1 MKKLLIFIAALV
13 ALYCSPAAKAVTYQT
28 CGQVVLTG
36 HVATCSF
43 TYGEGDMATLQT
55 GGGLGTSGITTPTS
69 SGCDANWIPVTN
81 APLSSLDHA
90 EYYFQVMHGTGT
102 CAVTETASGSGILGI
117 QVVSVQGLPNYAQ
130 DVVGVPAVE
139 GSGHACT
146 VSGVSSA
153 ASDALVAFTAGYE
166 VSLGGA
172 LMSAS
177 GWTQQIASENV
188 SGSGLAMQGFSKTGG
203 AAGTQTIAATQ
214 TTIGPGTSSPT
225 CDIFL
230 IRTTAQPTFGFMQG
244 AFSKSSA
251 STSSVSLTL
260 PYKSL
265 AGDDIRIALQGVD
278 SDYPVTMSIAS
289 GPNCYKVASGW
300 GTAGTVWTWDCKVL
314 TNSSSPLVVTA
325 SIGTNLQMDM
335 KVWEVAGL
343 AATNWL
349 ASSTG
354 QGWAGAGGPCP
365 VTLYSG
371 PIELRQTATY
381 YLDSIVQSNSPP
393 PTYAAG
399 FFLRMADSYAYGGGT
414 ILLSAL
420 LDQTTTVSGV
430 TNFNAT
436 AAYTGELS
444 GCGVGLWAWSNTP
457 YTDPVTLQT
466 WGNDS
471 GIAGTGGAY
480 TRTAHINEPTTGCAM
495 FVIGGS
501 QTAAS
506 AWAISS
512 SPSLTWSLLKGGGAG
527 DLFAIWGNFSL
538 PSGAVDATVAP
549 TGTTTVLETN
559 GLKVCNLTGI
569 NSAVSATAAATS
581 VGPISIS
588 TSSGAQ
594 YILASAIASGADTG
608 TNIAYSS
615 AQQWTMKQWGNGDN
629 ISVQTYDYLT
639 STPGTY
645 SISFSAAGSS
655 SPSNMSGVMT
665 NYITPPPPASQQ
677 PHVTVAGIE
686 SHLPRMGR

>member
-1 MKKLLIFIAALV
+1 MKKLLILIAVLV
-13 ALYCSPAAKAVTYQT
+13 ALYCSPAAKALTYQH
-28 CGQVVLTG
+28 CGQVIVSG
-36 HVATCSF
+36 NVATCSF
-43 TYGEGDMATLQT
+43 TYGEGDVATLQT
-55 GGGLGTSGITTPTS
+55 GGGLGVTGITTPTS
-69 SGCDANWIPVTN
+69 SGCDANWIPVTA
-81 APLSSLDHA
+81 APLSTLDHA

-139 GSGHACT
+139 GGGAACN
-146 VSGVSSA
+146 VSGISSV

-166 VSLGGA
+166 TSFGGIA
-172 LMSAS
+172 MIAA

-188 SGSGLAMQGFSKTGG
+188 SGNGMAMQGFSKTGG
-203 AAGTQTIAATQ
+203 AAGTQTLASTNAGT
-214 TTIGPGTSSPT
+214 GGTSSPT

-244 AFSKSSA
+244 AFAKSAA

-278 SDYPVTMSIAS
+278 SDNFVTMTIGS
-289 GPNCYKVASGW
+289 GPTCYKVASGW
-300 GTAGTVWTWDCKVL
+300 GTAGTVWTYDCKVL
-314 TNSSSPLVVTA
+314 TNSSSPFTITA
-325 SIGTNLQMDM
+325 SIGANLQMDM
-335 KVWEVAGL
+335 LVWEVAGL
-343 AATNWL
+343 ASSNWL

-354 QGWAGAGGPCP
+354 QGAGGAGGTCP
-365 VTLYSG
+365 ATLFSG
-371 PIELRQTATY
+371 PIELRETATY
-381 YLDSIVQSNSPP
+381 YLDAIVQSNFPP

-399 FFLRMADSYAYGGGT
+399 FFLRMADSYGYGGGA
-414 ILLSAL
+414 IILSAL
-420 LDQTTTVSGV
+420 LDQTATVSGV

-444 GCGVGLWAWSNTP
+444 GCGVGLWAWSNTS
-457 YTDPVTLQT
+457 YADPVAVQT

-471 GIAGTGGAY
+471 GIPGSGGPY

-495 FVIGGS
+495 FVIAG
-501 QTAAS
+501 AS
-506 AWAISS
+506 IPASSWTISS

-538 PSGAVDATVAP
+538 PSGVVDATVAP

-594 YILASAIASGADTG
+594 YILASAIASGASSG
-608 TNIAYSS
+608 TNITYSS
-615 AQQWTMKQWGNGDN
+615 AQLWPMKQWGNGDN